1 MSKSLKQA
9 KISGGSEGGI
19 MRVSSIPK
27 ESFSAVARE
36 IGNVITNGKENLILK
51 DAPQKKIC
59 FFENSLEILKQRFE
73 KREGTKSLIPNS
85 TLPSAKVPKLKVFP
99 RTSYCPG

>member
-59 FFENSLEILKQRFE
+59 FFENSQAKFE
-73 KREGTKSLIPNS
+73 KREAQSH
-85 TLPSAKVPKLKVFP
+85 
-99 RTSYCPG
+99 